1 MHTYRDLYAVRQFR
15 VVFAANATNVGGT
28 TIQQLAL
35 SALVFAGTGSALWAA
50 IAYLAGFAPQALG
63 AMTLISLADRV
74 RPRTF
79 LPLWDCVRAGVALVL
94 ALAGFPVWTMLC
106 LVVVVGVG
114 DAVAAAVRQALLV
127 DILGGDLYVLGR
139 SVLNISVGGMQIL
152 GYAVGGTL
160 LGVLGPHVALLGSAA
175 AALAT
180 AGIVAAGLASYPPRA
195 TGRAVLSGTCAV
207 NRALFTSPAIRTLL
221 LAQWVPNG
229 LIVGAEALFVPYA
242 GQVAGALFVAAALG
256 MLAGDVVVGRWVP
269 STTRIRW
276 ILPLQALL
284 ALPYLVFAFEPA
296 VWAGAVAVALAS
308 FGYASSLALQDLY
321 VREVPAD
328 LRGQAMGLVGSGMMT
343 CQALAA
349 TLAGW
354 LADMSKA
361 GIAIAICA
369 TLSFM
374 VSLALYP
381 ALRRRET
388 ASTTPVIHS

>member
-1 MHTYRDLYAVRQFR
+1 MQTYRDLYAVRQFR

-79 LPLWDCVRAGVALVL
+79 LPLWDCVRAGVALTL
-94 ALAGFPVWTMLC
+94 ALAGLPVWTMLC
-106 LVVVVGVG
+106 LVIGVGVG

-127 DILGGDLYVLGR
+127 DILGDDLYVLGR

-152 GYAVGGTL
+152 GYAVGGAL
-160 LGVLGPHVALLGSAA
+160 LGALGPHVALLGSAM
-175 AALAT
+175 AALVT
-180 AGIVAAGLASYPPRA
+180 AGVVAFGLASYPPRA
-195 TGRAVLSGTCAV
+195 TGRAVLSATFAV
-207 NRALFTSPAIRTLL
+207 NRVLFTTPAIRTLL
-221 LAQWVPNG
+221 LVQWVPNG

-242 GQVAGALFVAAALG
+242 GDLAGALFVAAALG
-256 MLAGDVVVGRWVP
+256 MLLGDVIVGRWV
-269 STTRIRW
+269 SSATRIRL

-284 ALPYLVFAFEPA
+284 ALPYLVFVLEPT
-296 VWAGAVAVALAS
+296 VWAGAVAVGLAS
-308 FGYASSLALQDLY
+308 FGFASSLALQDLY
-321 VREVPAD
+321 VRAVPAN

-349 TLAGW
+349 ALSGW
-354 LADMSKA
+354 LADLSRA
-361 GIAIAICA
+361 GIAIAVCA
-369 TLSFM
+369 TLSFA
-374 VSLALYP
+374 VSLALHP
-381 ALRRRET
+381 SVRRREPEGRPSLR
-388 ASTTPVIHS
+388 A

>member
-1 MHTYRDLYAVRQFR
+1 MHTYQDLYAVRQFR
-15 VVFAANATNVGGT
+15 VVFAANATNVGGA

-35 SALVFAGTGSALWAA
+35 SALVFANTGSALWAA

-79 LPLWDCVRAGVALVL
+79 LALWDCVRAGVALAL
-94 ALAGFPVWTMLC
+94 ALGGLPVWTMLC
-106 LVVVVGVG
+106 LVVGVGVG

-160 LGVLGPHVALLGSAA
+160 LGVLGPHVAFLGSAA
-175 AALAT
+175 VSLVT
-180 AGIVAAGLASYPPRA
+180 AGVVAIGLASYPPRA
-195 TGRAVLSGTCAV
+195 TGRSVLSATFAV
-207 NRALFTSPAIRTLL
+207 NRALFTTPGIRTLL
-221 LAQWVPNG
+221 LVQWVPNG

-242 GQVAGALFVAAALG
+242 GNFAGALFVSAAVG
-256 MLAGDVVVGRWVP
+256 MLVGDIIVGRWV
-269 STTRIRW
+269 SSATRIRL

-284 ALPYLVFAFEPA
+284 ALPYLVFVFEPS
-296 VWAGAVAVALAS
+296 VWAGAVAVATAS
-308 FGYASSLALQDLY
+308 FGFASSLALQDLY
-321 VREVPAD
+321 VRAVPAN

-349 TLAGW
+349 ALSGW
-354 LADMSKA
+354 LADVSKA
-361 GIAIAICA
+361 GTAIAVCA
-369 TLSFM
+369 TLSFA
-374 VSLALYP
+374 VSLALHP
-381 ALRRRET
+381 SLPRRET
-388 ASTTPVIHS
+388 SAVPQR

>member
-15 VVFAANATNVGGT
+15 VVFAANSTNVAGT

-79 LPLWDCVRAGVALVL
+79 LPLWDCVRAAVAL
-94 ALAGFPVWTMLC
+94 ALARTGLPVWTMLC
-106 LVVVVGVG
+106 LVIAVGVG

-127 DILGGDLYVLGR
+127 DILGDGLYVLGR

-175 AALAT
+175 AALTT
-180 AGIVAAGLASYPPRA
+180 AAVVAVGLASYPPRA
-195 TGRAVLSGTCAV
+195 TGRSVLSATFAV
-207 NRALFTSPAIRTLL
+207 NRVLFTTPAIRTLL
-221 LAQWVPNG
+221 LVQWVPNG

-242 GQVAGALFVAAALG
+242 GNFAGILFVSAAVG
-256 MLAGDVVVGRWVP
+256 MLVGDVIVGRWVP
-269 STTRIRW
+269 TATRLRL

-284 ALPYLVFAFEPA
+284 ALPYLVFFLEPT

-308 FGYASSLALQDLY
+308 FGFASSLALQDLY
-321 VREVPAD
+321 VRAVPAD

-349 TLAGW
+349 ALAGG
-354 LADMSKA
+354 LADLSRA
-361 GIAIAICA
+361 GTAIAVCA
-369 TLSFM
+369 TLSLA
-374 VSLALYP
+374 VGLALHP
-381 ALRRRET
+381 SLRRRAMSL
-388 ASTTPVIHS
+388 ASQR